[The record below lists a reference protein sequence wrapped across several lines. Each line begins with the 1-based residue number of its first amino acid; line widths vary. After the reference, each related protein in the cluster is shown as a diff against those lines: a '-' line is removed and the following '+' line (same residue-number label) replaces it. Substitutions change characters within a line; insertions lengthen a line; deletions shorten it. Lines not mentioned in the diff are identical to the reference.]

1 VSRSR
6 SSATD
11 PGQATVEFALVL
23 PLLAAFILTFVDVV
37 SIARDQVLTD
47 YVARDA
53 ARTASTATDINE
65 ANDYV
70 TRLTRRVGRPDLT
83 WSMDVDTDFIE
94 VRIWLTPRA
103 SMLMSS
109 MKWLGAPAR
118 VTGRAVFPTE
128 YDVIE
133 E

>member
-1 VSRSR
+1 MSRSR

-11 PGQATVEFALVL
+11 PGQATVEFAFVL

-37 SIARDQVLTD
+37 SIARDQVLAD
-47 YVARDA
+47 HVARDA